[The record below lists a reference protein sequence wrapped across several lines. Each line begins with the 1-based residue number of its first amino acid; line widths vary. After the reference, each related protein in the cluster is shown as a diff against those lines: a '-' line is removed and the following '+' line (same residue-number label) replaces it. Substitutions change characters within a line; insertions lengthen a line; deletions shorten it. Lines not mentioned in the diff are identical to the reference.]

1 MDYLY
6 IVFVTQVLVSCLAT
20 VETNSRRDGK
30 LHIRMERDI
39 TDRNEKA
46 THIALAKGE
55 LWLQEQ
61 WGEIRKNNGPV

>member
-6 IVFVTQVLVSCLAT
+6 IVFVTQVLVSCLAS

-39 TDRNEKA
+39 TDRSEKA
-46 THIALAKGE
+46 THMALAKGE
-55 LWLQEQ
+55 LWLQGQ
-61 WGEIRKNNGPV
+61 WGEIGKK